1 MAIQSIKGKQMNQIY
16 DAEQKRA
23 ILGAQRIDH
32 NPTVEENID
41 ERIRYYEAELVRLKQ
56 SKADLAP
63 LLKMRIRD
71 IRQAMDY

>member
-1 MAIQSIKGKQMNQIY
+1 MENNYGMLE
-16 DAEQKRA
+16 EQKAAYANAVISLDR
-23 ILGAQRIDH
+23 

-41 ERIRYYEAELVRLKQ
+41 TKIERLQAEIERLKQ
-56 SKADLAP
+56 SKMDLAP

>member
-1 MAIQSIKGKQMNQIY
+1 MHEYTNQVIGSEYQAKAMMA
-16 DAEQKRA
+16 
-23 ILGAQRIDH
+23 AQQVDM
-32 NPTVEENID
+32 NPTVEENLD
-41 ERIRYYEAELVRLKQ
+41 RRIRMLEAELERMKQ

>member
-1 MAIQSIKGKQMNQIY
+1 MNQIY

>member
-1 MAIQSIKGKQMNQIY
+1 MNY
-16 DAEQKRA
+16 YPEPTPEHTR
-23 ILGAQRIDH
+23 ILAGAQRVDH

-41 ERIRYYEAELVRLKQ
+41 ERIRYLESELARLKE
-56 SKADLAP
+56 SKESLAP

>member
-1 MAIQSIKGKQMNQIY
+1 MNYYPEEVRAKG
-16 DAEQKRA
+16 A
-23 ILGAQRIDH
+23 LVSAQRIDH

-41 ERIRYYEAELVRLKQ
+41 ERIRYLESELQRLKE
-56 SKADLAP
+56 SKESLAP